1 VDQRPAAPTVS
12 VALCTYNGA
21 RYVGEQ
27 VRSVLEQSRPAAELV
42 IADDGSTDGT
52 LDVIEATIADYRH
65 RHPGTVPV
73 VRVLDGPPPRGVAA
87 NFGRAL
93 SACTG
98 DLIALSDQD
107 DVWHP
112 DRLERLVAAFDELPD
127 ATLLHGDARLI
138 DAEGA
143 DLGTTLFAT
152 LGVSAEERARV
163 ASGRAYDALLR
174 RNLATG
180 ATTILRASVRDQ
192 ALPIPPDWIHD
203 EWLAIVASVT
213 GRVAIVDAPLTDYRQ
228 HGANQI
234 GARRPTIPDL
244 LSRLREPREPRNS
257 RLLRRAE
264 TLVVRLRGLAG
275 VSAADLAAAEQKLEH
290 ERRRSALPRVRA
302 ARVGRVLRAARRG
315 DYARFGLGAKDVLRD
330 LVQPA
335 PPAAA

>member
-1 VDQRPAAPTVS
+1 MDQRPAAPTVS
-12 VALCTYNGA
+12 VALCTYNGE
-21 RYVGEQ
+21 RYVAEQ
-27 VRSVLEQSRPAAELV
+27 VRSILEQTRPAAELV

-52 LDVIEATIADYRH
+52 LGVVEATIAAYRAQ
-65 RHPGTVPV
+65 HPDSVPV
-73 VRVLDGPPPRGVAA
+73 VRVLDGPPPRSIAA
-87 NFGRAL
+87 NFERAMR
-93 SACTG
+93 ACTG

-112 DRLERLVAAFDELPD
+112 DRLERLVAAFDEIPD
-127 ATLLHGDARLI
+127 ATLLHGDARLV

-152 LGVSAEERARV
+152 LGVSAAERAKV
-163 ASGRAYDALLR
+163 ASGRGYDALLR
-174 RNLATG
+174 RNIATG

-203 EWLAIVASVT
+203 EWLAMVASVT
-213 GRVAIVDAPLTDYRQ
+213 GRTAIVESALTDYRQ

-234 GARRPTIPDL
+234 GVRRATAPEL
-244 LSRLREPREPRNS
+244 LSRLREPREPRNA

-264 TLVVRLRGLAG
+264 TLVVRFRGLPG
-275 VSAADLAAAEQKLEH
+275 VSAADLDAAELKLEH
-290 ERRRSALPRVRA
+290 ERRRSALPRSRA
-302 ARVGRVLRAARRG
+302 ARVGRVLASARRG

-335 PPAAA
+335 PRSAA